1 MKGSRTSTRESVRL
15 DAVGIGI
22 LVGAV
27 VAFLYID
34 AIVDVLWIAMGAVVG
49 GAIGYG
55 VKYVLHEAR
64 RERLIGGP
72 RKTAS

>member
-1 MKGSRTSTRESVRL
+1 MKGSRTSTRETVRL

-34 AIVDVLWIAMGAVVG
+34 AIVDVLWIAMGGVVG
-49 GAIGYG
+49 GVIGYG
-55 VKYVLHEAR
+55 VKYLVYEAR
-64 RERLIGGP
+64 RHRVLGERET
-72 RKTAS
+72 TA

>member
-1 MKGSRTSTRESVRL
+1 MKGSRTSTRESIRL

-34 AIVDVLWIAMGAVVG
+34 AIVDVLWIAMGAIVGGVVG
-49 GAIGYG
+49 DG
-55 VKYVLHEAR
+55 VKYFVHEAR
-64 RERLIGGP
+64 RHRVLGERES
-72 RKTAS
+72 AA